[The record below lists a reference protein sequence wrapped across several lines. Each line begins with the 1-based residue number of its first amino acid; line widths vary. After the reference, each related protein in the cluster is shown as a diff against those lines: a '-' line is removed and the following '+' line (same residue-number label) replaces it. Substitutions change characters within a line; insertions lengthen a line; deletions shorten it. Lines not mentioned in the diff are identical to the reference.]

1 MKTSKKLMKAITTVA
16 DFKCNDINCID
27 CPFFQMV
34 KDTDICLSCQM
45 KVIQLALLTEQAEK
59 R

>member
-1 MKTSKKLMKAITTVA
+1 MKTSKKLMKAITEVA
-16 DFKCNDINCID
+16 NFNCVNMNCID
-27 CPFFQMV
+27 CPFLRAV
-34 KDTDICLSCQM
+34 KETDICLSAEM